1 VSITVSILD
10 NKSIDLLNLDVEKI
24 QIDHIATALSN
35 ICRFNGMIK
44 SFYSVAQHSCFC
56 VDLAYSEGETDPE
69 FLLSVLLH
77 DASEAYTGD
86 IIKPIK
92 IVLGEKFKLIEDSV
106 SSSISKKFNIDLE
119 KNHDK
124 IKIYDTMA
132 YEVEKHLKNNNCF
145 ECWSQ
150 KKSKK
155 KFLKEFN
162 KYAKHICPNQ

>member
-1 VSITVSILD
+1 MHLEVGILD
-10 NKSIDLLNLDVEKI
+10 NEFIDLMNLDIDKI
-24 QIDHIATALSN
+24 HIDHIATALSN

-44 SFYSVAQHSCFC
+44 NFYSVAQHSCFC

-92 IVLGEKFKLIEDSV
+92 IVLGDKFKIIEDSV
-106 SSSISKKFNIDLE
+106 SNAISKKFNINLE
-119 KNHDK
+119 ENHNK
-124 IKIYDTMA
+124 IKIYDSMA

-145 ECWSQ
+145 ECWSN

-155 KFLKEFN
+155 KFLKEFK
-162 KYAKHICPNQ
+162 KYAKYICPNQ